1 MPIGGSH
8 PCREARHDRRL
19 QPRNIGRIA
28 GASALPAGMLILVGL
43 MVIPVS
49 PLILDISFVA
59 NIMISLAIL
68 MVALSAA
75 KPLDFSSFPTV
86 LLLATLFRLALNVA
100 STRVVLVHGHEG
112 TAAAGHVIEAFG
124 QVLIGGDYVVGL
136 FVFFVLMIINMV
148 VITKGAGR
156 VSEVSARFTLDA
168 LPGKQMAIDAD
179 LNAGLLSPEEAK
191 ARRVEVATEA
201 DFYGSM
207 DGASKFV
214 KGDAIAGLLIL
225 FVNIVGGLILG
236 IFSHGLSFSEAG
248 SNYVTLAI
256 GDALVAQIP
265 ALLLS
270 IAAAAIVTR
279 VASPFDLS
287 GQISSQF
294 ASPAVWMAVGAI
306 LFILGL
312 VPSMPQMLILPAAAL
327 SFGMG
332 WQLAAPR
339 QRSPMPAR
347 TRRPAP
353 DPSHIEW
360 ADVSDASACQLEIG
374 YALVTLV
381 DERKGSP
388 LMTRITGIRRQL
400 SKELGFVVPP
410 VKVSDDLSLPGNVYR
425 ISVAGVI
432 VGEDEVFP
440 NEMLA
445 LDSGDLVTKVVGRP
459 CKDPT
464 FGLDALWI
472 PKAMQNDA
480 IAAGYTV
487 VDPATVVATHLN
499 NSIVGSAAE
508 LFGIDD
514 AQALIDN
521 LKVHYPQLAQN
532 LTPGLFAAARRQPL
546 QIPARRTRAAARFP
560 QDRRGDGIARRAAA
574 RRNRSG
580 RGRAPAHRRADRP
593 DDRAEPDAAARRHL
607 QPRGR
612 DIAQPG
618 RARQPRRR
626 MAVRTWHGDDRSS
639 SRSARR
645 SSHCCCRRAASRS
658 SPHRSAVRR
667 CRGSCAPLSPTSPSF
682 RTSKSRR
689 TSRPKSSRRSAPKCP
704 ASRPGP
710 KPIWRTNCMRIE
722 PAEQFSGTAGR
733 APRARGYGES
743 VEALVEEYSPLVRK
757 IAWQVFSRVSRT
769 SELDDLIQTGLIA
782 LIEASRQL

>member
-1 MPIGGSH
+1 MTGGFSLGQ
-8 PCREARHDRRL
+8 A
-19 QPRNIGRIA
+19 GRMA
-28 GASALPAGMLILVGL
+28 GAAALPAGMLILVAL

-49 PLILDISFVA
+49 PLILDLSFVA
-59 NIMISLAIL
+59 NIMISLLIL
-68 MVALSAA
+68 MVALQAS
-75 KPLDFSSFPTV
+75 KPLDFSAFPTV

-112 TAAAGHVIEAFG
+112 TASAGHVIEAFG
-124 QVLIGGDYVVGL
+124 QVLIGGDYVVGI
-136 FVFFVLMIINMV
+136 FVFVVLMIINLV

-179 LNAGLLSPEEAK
+179 LNAGLLTPDEAK
-191 ARRVEVATEA
+191 ARRQEVATEA

-214 KGDAIAGLLIL
+214 KGDAVAGLLIL

-248 SNYVTLAI
+248 STYVTLAI

-279 VASPFDLS
+279 VNSPLDLS
-287 GQISSQF
+287 GQIGSQF
-294 ASPAVWMAVGAI
+294 ASPTIWMAVGGI
-306 LFILGL
+306 LFILGM
-312 VPSMPQMLILPAAAL
+312 VPAMPQMLILPAAAL
-327 SFGMG
+327 AGAIG
-332 WQLAAPR
+332 WQLRRSAADLAAAPE
-339 QRSPMPAR
+339 PAA
-347 TRRPAP
+347 PAA
-353 DPSHIEW
+353 DPHHIDW
-360 ADVSDASACQLEIG
+360 ADVSASSACQLEIG
-374 YALVTLV
+374 YALVAMV
-381 DERKGSP
+381 DDRKGAP

-445 LDSGDLVTKVVGRP
+445 LDSGDLVSKVTGRP

-472 PKAMQNDA
+472 PKAIQNDA

-499 NSIVGSAAE
+499 NSIIASAAE

-521 LKVHYPQLAQN
+521 LKIHYPQLAQN
-532 LTPGLFAAARRQPL
+532 LSPQGYTLPRVASLCKALLIERVPL
-546 QIPARRTRAAARFP
+546 RDFRK
-560 QDRRGDGIARRAAA
+560 IA
-574 RRNRSG
+574 
-580 RGRAPAHRRADRP
+580 
-593 DDRAEPDAAARRHL
+593 
-607 QPRGR
+607 
-612 DIAQPG
+612 
-618 RARQPRRR
+618 
-626 MAVRTWHGDDRSS
+626 
-639 SRSARR
+639 
-645 SSHCCCRRAASRS
+645 
-658 SPHRSAVRR
+658 
-667 CRGSCAPLSPTSPSF
+667 
-682 RTSKSRR
+682 
-689 TSRPKSSRRSAPKCP
+689 
-704 ASRPGP
+704 
-710 KPIWRTNCMRIE
+710 
-722 PAEQFSGTAGR
+722 
-733 APRARGYGES
+733 
-743 VEALVEEYSPLVRK
+743 EALVALSAQQLGES
-757 IAWQVFSRVSRT
+757 
-769 SELDDLIQTGLIA
+769 D
-782 LIEASRQL
+782 LIEAVRQRIGALIVQTIVPSRMPLPVVTFSPEIEVLLNQAVRANPGAEWPFEHGMAMKIVEQIGAAVEPLLLSTRSFALVASPICRPALSRLVRATFPDVAVISYLEIPANKQTEIVATIGAEIPRLGSARDAQMKDEYHEN

>member
-1 MPIGGSH
+1 MTPGFSL
-8 PCREARHDRRL
+8 RRA
-19 QPRNIGRIA
+19 GHMA
-28 GASALPAGMLILVGL
+28 GAAALPAGMLILVAL

-49 PLILDISFVA
+49 PLILDLSFVA
-59 NIMISLAIL
+59 NIMISLLIL
-68 MVALSAA
+68 MVALQAS
-75 KPLDFSSFPTV
+75 KPLDFSAFPTV

-112 TAAAGHVIEAFG
+112 TASAGHVIEAFG
-124 QVLIGGDYVVGL
+124 QVLIGGDYVVGI
-136 FVFFVLMIINMV
+136 FVFVVLMIINLV

-179 LNAGLLSPEEAK
+179 LNAGLLTPDEAK
-191 ARRVEVATEA
+191 ARRQEVATEA

-214 KGDAIAGLLIL
+214 KGDAVAGLLIL

-236 IFSHGLSFSEAG
+236 IFSHGVSFSEAG
-248 SNYVTLAI
+248 STYVTLAI

-279 VASPFDLS
+279 VNSPLDLS
-287 GQISSQF
+287 GQIGSQF
-294 ASPAVWMAVGAI
+294 ASPTIWMAVSGI

-312 VPSMPQMLILPAAAL
+312 VPAMPQMLILPAAAL
-327 SFGMG
+327 AGAIG
-332 WQLAAPR
+332 WQLRRAAADLAAAPE
-339 QRSPMPAR
+339 PAA
-347 TRRPAP
+347 PAA
-353 DPSHIEW
+353 DPHYIDW
-360 ADVSDASACQLEIG
+360 ADVSASSACQLEIG
-374 YALVTLV
+374 YALVALV
-381 DERKGSP
+381 DDRKGAP

-445 LDSGDLVTKVVGRP
+445 LDSGDLVAKVTGRP

-472 PKAMQNDA
+472 PKATQNDA

-499 NSIVGSAAE
+499 NSVIASASE

-521 LKVHYPQLAQN
+521 LKLHYPQLAQN
-532 LTPGLFAAARRQPL
+532 LSPQGYTLPRVASLCKSLLIERVPL
-546 QIPARRTRAAARFP
+546 RDFRK
-560 QDRRGDGIARRAAA
+560 IA
-574 RRNRSG
+574 
-580 RGRAPAHRRADRP
+580 
-593 DDRAEPDAAARRHL
+593 
-607 QPRGR
+607 
-612 DIAQPG
+612 
-618 RARQPRRR
+618 
-626 MAVRTWHGDDRSS
+626 
-639 SRSARR
+639 
-645 SSHCCCRRAASRS
+645 
-658 SPHRSAVRR
+658 
-667 CRGSCAPLSPTSPSF
+667 
-682 RTSKSRR
+682 
-689 TSRPKSSRRSAPKCP
+689 
-704 ASRPGP
+704 
-710 KPIWRTNCMRIE
+710 
-722 PAEQFSGTAGR
+722 
-733 APRARGYGES
+733 
-743 VEALVEEYSPLVRK
+743 EALVALSAQQLNE
-757 IAWQVFSRVSRT
+757 I
-769 SELDDLIQTGLIA
+769 D
-782 LIEASRQL
+782 LIEAVRQRIGALIVQTIVPSRMPLPVVTFSPEIEILLNQAVRANPGAEWPFEHGMAMKIVEQIGQAVEPLLLSTRSFALVASPLCRSALSRLVRATFPDVAVISYLEIPASKQTEIVATIGAEIPRLGSAHEDQTKDEYHEN